1 MENKFKHYL
10 LGILALAFSS
20 GIQAQVNYCN
30 AQATNTADDEI
41 FNVSI
46 STMSNTSNCTTTG
59 GPGSILSMYSNF
71 VGVVTA
77 PQLIVGQTYSLG
89 VTVGQCSGFQYSGT
103 IYVWIDYNNNGSF
116 TDPGE
121 LVYTTGSPLVPFA
134 VLGTTYSTNISIP
147 TTAGYFGLTR
157 MRVLAVE
164 GTVTGPCQNFTWGEV
179 EDYNV
184 NIIPNTP
191 CAGAPASNSVL
202 PLSYTSCP
210 SYTNPNFTFA
220 NTYSVGGISY
230 QWQTSTVS
238 PVGPFTN
245 VPGGTLFSLPVSSVQ
260 VTTWYQAIITCST
273 TGQNITVSGGS
284 VFIPGTTTNSA
295 PYFEGFEGIPFN
307 FYLPNC
313 SWSVSNFSN
322 CLTYTAANTGNR
334 VARTGSKFA
343 TFNALPAGT
352 KYYYS
357 NGIFLS
363 PGITYSASTWYQTD
377 LTGATNWSNLS
388 ILYGT
393 SQSTTGLTN
402 IASSNGPA
410 VSSIYKSLGNT
421 FTVATAG
428 LYYIAIAAT
437 SAAGNAQFLSW
448 DDLSITIPCSA
459 AGNSPVLNIATSAA
473 TVCEGASIS
482 LTANGAN
489 SYTWSTGATTNSITN
504 SPAFTTIYSVI
515 GSNSITGC
523 TNQSSLQVNVNPSP
537 NVFAFAFPAVACAGS
552 KVLLNANGA
561 SNYNWNNGNN
571 SALISV
577 NPTVTTSYT
586 VIGVN
591 SFNCTKSAVV
601 TVSVNPLPSVNAAVS
616 NANVCLDEDIYL
628 LGNGAQSYN
637 WTTNKSSQLW
647 QGNPV
652 LIKANAL
659 GQMSITVVGTNAN
672 NCENSSNLL
681 VNVSACTGLESNEI
695 KNGLLKIY
703 PNPNTG
709 TFEIE
714 NQFEGNVVYQIIDLK
729 GQILVS
735 KESAAKVERFDIN
748 ELPNGVYFIK
758 MKSDKAIVTNKLLK
772 Y

>member
-1 MENKFKHYL
+1 M
-10 LGILALAFSS
+10 ALS
-20 GIQAQVNYCN
+20 IKVQAQVSYCP
-30 AQATNTADDEI
+30 AQATSINDDEI

-46 STMSNTSNCTTTG
+46 STMSNSSNCTTTG
-59 GPGSILSMYSNF
+59 GPGSILNLYSNY
-71 VGVVTA
+71 VGVVTP

-103 IYVWIDYNNNGSF
+103 IYVWIDYNNNG
-116 TDPGE
+116 TLNDPGE
-121 LVYTTGSPLVPFA
+121 LVFTTGSPLVPFA

-147 TTAGYFGLTR
+147 TTAGFFGLTR

-191 CAGAPASNSVL
+191 CAGAPASNTIL

-238 PVGPFTN
+238 PVGPFTS
-245 VPGGTLFSLPVSSVQ
+245 VPGATLFSLPVSSVQ
-260 VTTWYQAIITCST
+260 VTTWYQAIVTCST
-273 TGQNITVSGGS
+273 TGQNITVNGGS
-284 VFIPGTTTNSA
+284 VFIPGTTTNSV
-295 PYFEGFEGIPFN
+295 PYAEGFEGIPFN

-322 CLTYTAANTGNR
+322 CLTYTTANTGNR
-334 VARTGSKFA
+334 VARTGNKFA
-343 TFNALPAGT
+343 TFNVLPAGT

-357 NGIFLS
+357 NGIFLT
-363 PGITYSASTWYQTD
+363 PGITYSASVWYQTD

-393 SQSTTGLTN
+393 SQSTTGLTP
-402 IASSNGPA
+402 IASTSGPA
-410 VSSIYKSLGNT
+410 VSSVYRSLGNT

-437 SAAGNAQFLSW
+437 SAAGNAQFLTW

-459 AGNSPVLNIATSAA
+459 PGNSPLVNIATTAA
-473 TVCEGASIS
+473 TICEGASIN

-489 SYTWSTGATTNSITN
+489 SYTWNNGATTNTITD
-504 SPAFTTIYSVI
+504 SPSFTSVYSVV

-523 TNQSSLQVNVNPSP
+523 TSQNSIQVNVNPSP
-537 NVFAFAFPAVACAGS
+537 NVYAFAFPVISCAGD
-552 KVLLNANGA
+552 KVLLNAIGA
-561 SNYNWNNGNN
+561 SNYNWSNGSN
-571 SALISV
+571 SSLISV
-577 NPTVTTSYT
+577 NPTVTTNYT
-586 VIGVN
+586 VVGVN
-591 SFNCTKSAVV
+591 SFNCTRSSVV
-601 TVSVNPLPSVNAAVS
+601 TVSVNPLPTISSAVS
-616 NANVCLDEDIYL
+616 STNVCLNEDIYL
-628 LGNGAQSYN
+628 LGNGGLNYN
-637 WTTNKSSQLW
+637 WTTNKSSQVW

-659 GQMSITVVGTNAN
+659 GQMSITVVGANAN
-672 NCENSSNLL
+672 ECENVSSIV
-681 VNVSACTGLESNEI
+681 VNVSACTGLESNEM
-695 KNGLLKIY
+695 KSGLLKLY

-709 TFEIE
+709 VFEIQK
-714 NQFEGNVVYQIIDLK
+714 QFEGNVVYEITDLK
-729 GQILVS
+729 GQLLMTKQS
-735 KESAAKVERFDIN
+735 SSEVERFDIN
-748 ELPNGVYFIK
+748 DLPNGVYFIK
-758 MKSDKAIVTNKLLK
+758 MTSDKTTVTNKLLK